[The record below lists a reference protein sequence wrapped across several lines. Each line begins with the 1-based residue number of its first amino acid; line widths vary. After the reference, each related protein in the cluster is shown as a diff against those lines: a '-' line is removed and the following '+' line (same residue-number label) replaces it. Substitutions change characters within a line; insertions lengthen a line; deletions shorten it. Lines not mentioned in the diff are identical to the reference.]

1 MTGALGALIGSG
13 NIKSVTDVEKSRPND
28 NNAKQLDGREQ
39 RLQDMAS
46 PPSSPKKDH
55 KLVKKS
61 KLNSQSTNKSNEQLI
76 RLKVSDCQP
85 WGFADRHEGEM
96 GDLDSLAESMLN
108 HSQQEPILVR
118 PITKKNNT
126 NVKYEII
133 FGHRRWRAAQIA
145 NIDLLAIVK
154 DLSDQEAAIAQKEE
168 NGNREDISDYSKAIF
183 YKNLLDKKVFDSQGE
198 LAIKLGVSKQALS
211 DLLAYTRLPQ
221 ELLDAYPDVHKLNLK
236 SAVAITSYLNKH
248 PAAIKRIL
256 EVIPQIANGK
266 LTTRRLKTLLENGKL
281 EQELDEAVKF
291 TTPDGNLLFSLR
303 KDSNGSPNLVFQKS
317 VRDRLDIVELS
328 KKIRDMI
335 EDMLRTKN

>member
-13 NIKSVTDVEKSRPND
+13 NIKSVTDVENSRPKD
-28 NNAKQLDGREQ
+28 NNAKQLDSREA

-46 PPSSPKKDH
+46 TPSSSKKGH
-55 KLVKKS
+55 KPVKKS
-61 KLNSQSTNKSNEQLI
+61 KSNSQSTNKSNEQLI

-85 WGFADRHEGEM
+85 WGFADRHEDEM

-108 HSQQEPILVR
+108 HGQQEPILVR
-118 PITKKNNT
+118 PITKKNT
-126 NVKYEII
+126 TSTKYEII

-145 NIDLLAIVK
+145 NIGLLAIVK
-154 DLSDQEAAIAQKEE
+154 ELSDQEAAIAQKEE
-168 NGNREDISDYSKAIF
+168 NGNRKDISDYSKAIF

-236 SAVAITSYLNKH
+236 SAVVITSYLSKH

-266 LTTRRLKTLLENGKL
+266 LTARKLKTVLENGKL

-328 KKIRDMI
+328 NKIRDMI